1 MSAQCDRRRMVEA
14 DVRET
19 RGRVSERWGVGFAK
33 GVRMVD
39 VARGDEEVRETA
51 IVTTGKVQASAKE

>member
-1 MSAQCDRRRMVEA
+1 MVEA